1 MAGSKGLVLK
11 DGLKTQKKRKFPIN
25 ERVRQILESVRPETP
40 NPNEFIFKSKEGGF
54 IDTGD
59 FLNHAWK
66 GYKNRHG
73 RMIEG
78 IVTHLFKEGK
88 VSEYRKPYQTRHT
101 FITLCLEADIDAKDV
116 AKWVGNSPE
125 IIYRQPV
132 K

>member
-1 MAGSKGLVLK
+1 M
-11 DGLKTQKKRKFPIN
+11 
-25 ERVRQILESVRPETP
+25 
-40 NPNEFIFKSKEGGF
+40 
-54 IDTGD
+54 
-59 FLNHAWK
+59 NHAWK

-78 IVTHLFKEGK
+78 IVTQLVREGN

-125 IIYRQPV
+125 IIYRHYAGNKRDLQVPEL
-132 K
+132 